1 MHIKLLLF
9 LWPFYCY
16 KKENTRQKATYKK
29 EKKTK
34 GLGFKEKD
42 DNSCCNFNYEV
53 DFFLKTGLNSKV
65 CSE

>member
-9 LWPFYCY
+9 LWFFYCY
-16 KKENTRQKATYKK
+16 KKKTQDKKATYKK